1 MKESYTVL
9 AEFADK
15 VEREILDALSAR
27 GRQEDR
33 VNLRL
38 TYAFKDSL
46 VTQSLTHTPVS
57 ATSGKGLRSLTQAF
71 ATAVAI
77 AAECR
82 NEKFK
87 PDYLTLWFTF
97 KGD

>member
-1 MKESYTVL
+1 MKEGYTALVG
-9 AEFADK
+9 FADK
-15 VEREILDALSAR
+15 VEREVLGALRAR

-38 TYAFKDSL
+38 TYAFRDSL

-57 ATSGKGLRSLTQAF
+57 ATSGKGLRETAQAF

-87 PDYLTLWFTF
+87 PDFITLWFTF
-97 KGD
+97 MGD